1 MLKWMFALIQFFPLS
16 IFASFAFYHGVPSN
30 QRWLEAFQLGAMLGI
45 IQLIILLPLSKPLN
59 RLILAGNLYL
69 ILGGLAVFYKQ
80 WWYLNLYDALRESA
94 ILIFMVCVGLIS
106 IFSSSAGFIAIK
118 HSERRLSWL
127 LLIAVVAML
136 PFAVYFEGQRLYSA
150 ILPIIFL
157 ALIQRYLAFL
167 AHKKRR
173 ESREV

>member
-1 MLKWMFALIQFFPLS
+1 MFKWMFALFQFFPLS
-16 IFASFAFYHGVPSN
+16 IFASFAFFNGMPSN
-30 QRWLEAFQLGAMLGI
+30 QRWLEAFQLGAMLGV

-80 WWYLNLYDALRESA
+80 WWLLNVYDALRESA

-106 IFSSSAGFIAIK
+106 IFSSSAGFIAVK
-118 HSERRLSWL
+118 HSERRFSWWL
-127 LLIAVVAML
+127 LFAVIAML
-136 PFAVYFEGQRLYSA
+136 PFAVYFQGQRLYSA

-157 ALIQRYLAFL
+157 AVVQRYLVFI
-167 AHKKRR
+167 AHGKCI
-173 ESREV
+173 SSQ